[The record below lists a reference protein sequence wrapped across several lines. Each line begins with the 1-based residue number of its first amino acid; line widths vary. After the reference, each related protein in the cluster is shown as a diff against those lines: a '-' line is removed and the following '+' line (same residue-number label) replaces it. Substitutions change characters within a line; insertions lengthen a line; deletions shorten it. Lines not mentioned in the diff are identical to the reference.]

1 MKTGSG
7 LASAF
12 EATPALA
19 EHAVHQALAAADL
32 TRASRVILLLSR
44 EFARNPGPAITAAA
58 RAAGCLQVDG
68 GTANGLFTETG
79 WQLDQPAA
87 AALVIADLAESPAAA
102 DAPLIAF
109 SNHGSLPFG
118 WQRAPTRYGLLD
130 PNGASWAHARP
141 GSEGC
146 SEMRLS
152 GLHCRGLVAPGW
164 RPLGESV
171 VADVVSGY
179 ELRQVGEQRATE
191 ALRRH
196 LPPELREQP
205 PLHQIALVRQ
215 ADEPAISLLALN
227 ADGSLTLSAELPAGA
242 PFTWAIRQPLAAEQE
257 MRQQLR
263 TAAEQGHTPDF
274 ALMFSCIARGPLFY
288 GSDDLDLQAFRAQF
302 PGTPLLGAYGSGQIA
317 PGRDGNRLF
326 HNAAVT
332 LLFANQHV

>member
-1 MKTGSG
+1 MKAGSG

-19 EHAVHQALAAADL
+19 EQAVRQALAAAGL

-44 EFARNPGPAITAAA
+44 EFARNPGPAVTAAA

-68 GTANGLFTETG
+68 CTASGLFTENV

-87 AALVIADLAESPAAA
+87 AALVIADQADAPATN
-102 DAPLIAF
+102 APLIAF

-118 WQRAPTRYGLLD
+118 WQNATARYGLLD
-130 PNGASWAHARP
+130 PNGACWAHGRP
-141 GSEGC
+141 NSNGLSEI
-146 SEMRLS
+146 RLPD
-152 GLHCRGLVAPGW
+152 LHCCSLVAPGL
-164 RPLGESV
+164 RSLGEPV
-171 VADVVSGY
+171 TADTVDGY
-179 ELRQVGEQRATE
+179 ELRQVGAQRAAD
-191 ALRRH
+191 ALRRQ

-242 PFTWAIRQPLAAEQE
+242 TFTWAIRQPLAAEQE

-263 TAAEQGHTPDF
+263 AAAEQGNKPDF

-317 PGRDGNRLF
+317 PGRDGNCLF